1 MSDEADAADAT
12 VNRSSR
18 LFISFSGGETS
29 ALMTRLL
36 LTRWRDRYDEVV
48 VLFANTGQEN
58 EQTLEFV
65 KHCDDAFGFN
75 TVWLEAAP
83 QRGRGLVKHKV
94 VTFETA
100 SRNGEPFEQS
110 IALYGIHNA
119 AFPGCTKDL
128 KLLPITHYLRSIG
141 WNRGAYDTAVGIRA
155 DESNRRKKDALAARY
170 VYPLMDW
177 MPVSKHD
184 VNAFWFAQPFRL
196 NLAGYQGNCKTC
208 WKKSTRKLM
217 TIMDETP
224 EHFDFFERMEAEYGL
239 VGPEFKKKHVPGYRR
254 TFFRG
259 NLSVQDMR
267 EMHAAGGWARA
278 ENDAVTMPNGRGQMQ
293 LDLDDGCV
301 ESCEIDWSERNG

>member
-12 VNRSSR
+12 VNRRSR

-36 LTRWRDRYDEVV
+36 LTRWRDLYDEVV

-65 KHCDDAFGFN
+65 KQCDDAWGFN

-83 QRGRGLVKHKV
+83 QRGTGLVKHRA
-94 VTFETA
+94 VTYETA
-100 SRNGEPFEQS
+100 SRDGTPFEQA
-110 IALYGIHNA
+110 IALYGIFNPK
-119 AFPGCTKDL
+119 FPSCTREL
-128 KLLPITHYLRSIG
+128 KLVPMKHYLRSIG
-141 WNRGAYDTAVGIRA
+141 WAQGTYDTAIGIRA
-155 DESNRRKKDALAARY
+155 DEAPRRAKDAETSKV
-170 VYPLMDW
+170 VYPLLDW
-177 MPVSKHD
+177 MPASKHD
-184 VNAFWFAQPFRL
+184 VNAFWAAQSFRL

-208 WKKSTRKLM
+208 WKKSFRKLM
-217 TIMDETP
+217 TIMDEAP
-224 EHFDFFERMEAEYGL
+224 EAFDFFDRMEQEYGH
-239 VGPEFKKKHVPGYRR
+239 VGPEFKKSHVEGYRR

-267 EMHAAGGWARA
+267 EMHAAGGWERA